1 MIKKRA
7 KSCLLQFQ
15 QKNDARIS
23 LFLPQGIFMPF
34 MGDLSCCISA
44 HSRFWGGLCASSQIT
59 VWRLSMKKILALILL
74 CAILLSMVLTGC
86 AHSSFNKSCSLSFS
100 YKSSIKKADTGYLL
114 YIDLY
119 TTNTGRSFKYAGT
132 PDDQFGKA
140 NLVYVGSEEI
150 SFSCKSGEEP
160 ISPVSTV
167 QIWKKG
173 EQNHKRYTFRLDSQ
187 PPEGKYEL
195 SFFINGIRCT
205 VPIEMTYQ

>member
-1 MIKKRA
+1 
-7 KSCLLQFQ
+7 
-15 QKNDARIS
+15 
-23 LFLPQGIFMPF
+23 MPF
-34 MGDLSCCISA
+34 TGDLSCCISA
-44 HSRFWGGLCASSQIT
+44 HSRFFGRSVRFFPNNSLEVIHE
-59 VWRLSMKKILALILL
+59 KILTLVLL
-74 CAILLSMVLTGC
+74 CTILLSMVLTGC
-86 AHSSFNKSCSLSFS
+86 AYSSFNKSCSISFS

-195 SFFINGIRCT
+195 SFFINCIRCT